1 MENWFHA
8 SWYFVPGRSP
18 TLRRRKIMDNKFL
31 SIMRWGAIA
40 LIAGA
45 LTACGGDDSDDGGIT
60 PPPPPPASTFDG
72 TVQEGGGSIVGVAV
86 NSPPVISFKL
96 QDSAGNP
103 VQPTSLTAVRAA
115 LAKYI
120 PGAPDRWIPFGTK
133 VATPDPTKFM
143 VSNENRSCGQTGDGW
158 AFANVKYDAATAV
171 YTYHFCTDVT
181 TLPDWDAS
189 AAYRIGLEVQYND
202 APTAKVRTTNPLAD
216 FTVNGTVGAP
226 VEDSTGKDKLVR
238 DMVAREACNSCHND
252 LGQQGKFHGNRRID
266 PNYCVV
272 CHTDSAYDPETAES
286 LEFRVMAHKF
296 HMGSRLTGSYAPSGV
311 DATEMH
317 FPQDQR
323 NCTKCHTDVAIEG
336 NPHVTPQGG
345 NWRTV
350 PSRNACGACHDGI
363 NFDTGG
369 GTTLDPTLPWAS
381 LGHVGGAQPD
391 DSKCADCHSSTQIAG
406 VNHIPVTAVTNA
418 TTKVTTYYAS
428 NDGRLPAGAHTID
441 YQIQSVSK
449 NASGNPVMV
458 FRILQDGARVDLNPQ
473 PVNATAAEQQM
484 LPNFWG
490 GPTAYFAYS
499 IEQDGIAKPADFNA
513 YVSGSVVNIWNRSAP
528 GTLAGPD
535 ANGFYTLTLTS
546 VIPANASLLTG
557 ALGYAAMLQTNVPG
571 YLRTCGVTPP
581 IASTNCVVGI
591 NVTAEDVKLA
601 ANAND
606 ARRITTDTAACNNCH
621 QKLGL
626 FAETTFHSGQR
637 NDPTMCAMCH
647 NPNRSSS
654 GWSADSTAF
663 VHAIHGGSKR
673 SEFYNWHSVVTVN
686 GASVASSYVIQPSDV
701 VVVEAFGEIGF
712 PGNLNNCL
720 NCHAPGGYDFSSPG
734 GLDQVGRRL
743 YRTAAQGT
751 MAAAGTV
758 GALSLSSWVD
768 PGVNYGTNDS
778 QCAGDPT
785 CVQGDTNLVNSPI
798 ANACFGCHDG
808 QMTSD
813 PSVSVRTHIETL
825 GNGSIYRTRTAAKA
839 KQEQCLTCHG
849 PTQVVPIKAA
859 HGL

>member
-1 MENWFHA
+1 
-8 SWYFVPGRSP
+8 
-18 TLRRRKIMDNKFL
+18 MDNKFL

-40 LIAGA
+40 LVAGA
-45 LTACGGDDSDDGGIT
+45 LTACGGDDDDTTT
-60 PPPPPPASTFDG
+60 PPPPPVTGSFDNTFA
-72 TVQEGGGSIVGVAV
+72 VAV
-86 NSPPVISFKL
+86 DANDPSTLGAITSVTIKSPPVITFKL
-96 QDSAGNP
+96 RDSAGNA
-103 VQPTSLTAVRAA
+103 VQPAALTQVRAA
-115 LAKYI
+115 LAKFI
-120 PGAPDRWIPFGTK
+120 SGAPDRWIPFGVKT
-133 VATPDPTKFM
+133 VNAQDPTKSM
-143 VSNENRSCGQTGDGW
+143 VSNELRSCGQTKGTADW
-158 AFANVKYDAATAV
+158 VFDNVKYDAATAV
-171 YTYHFCTDVT
+171 YSYYFCTDVT
-181 TLPDWDAS
+181 ASPDWDAG
-189 AAYRIGLEVQYND
+189 APYRIGLEVQYND
-202 APTAKVRTTNPLAD
+202 AAAGKVKTTNPIAD
-216 FTVNGTVGAP
+216 FTLAGTVGQP
-226 VEDSTGKDKLVR
+226 IEDSTGKDILARKMVVR
-238 DMVAREACNSCHND
+238 ESCNTCHND
-252 LGQQGKFHGNRRID
+252 LGQQSKFHGNRRID
-266 PNYCVV
+266 PNYCVL
-272 CHTDSAYDPETAES
+272 CHTDSAYDPATAES

-296 HMGSRLTGSYAPSGV
+296 HMGSRLTGSYAPSGL
-311 DATEMH
+311 DATKMH

-345 NWRTV
+345 NWRNV
-350 PSRNACGACHDGI
+350 PSRNACGSCHDGI
-363 NFDTGG
+363 NFETGG

-381 LGHVGGAQPD
+381 LGHVGGAQLD
-391 DSKCADCHSSTQIAG
+391 DSKCAECHSSTQIAG

-441 YQIQSVSK
+441 YQIQSVSR
-449 NASGNPVMV
+449 NANGNPVMV

-490 GPTAYFAYS
+490 GPTAYFAFS
-499 IEQDGIAKPADFNA
+499 IEQDGITTPADFNA
-513 YVSGSVVNIWNRSAP
+513 YLSGSVVNIWNKSAP
-528 GTLAGPD
+528 GTLSGPD

-546 VIPANASLLTG
+546 VIPTNASLLTG
-557 ALGYAAMLQTNVPG
+557 ALGYAAMYQIDVPG

-581 IASTNCVVGI
+581 IANTNCVNGL

-686 GASVASSYVIQPSDV
+686 GASASSSYVIQPSDV

-712 PGNLNNCL
+712 PGNLNNCE
-720 NCHAPGGYDFSSPG
+720 NCHAPGGYDFSAPG
-734 GLDQVGRRL
+734 ALDQVGRRL
-743 YRTAAQGT
+743 FRTAAQGN

-758 GALSLSSWVD
+758 GALSLSSWVN
-768 PGVNYGTNDS
+768 PGDSFGASDS
-778 QCAGDPT
+778 QCATDPV
-785 CVQGDTNLVNSPI
+785 CNQPATNLVTSPI

-808 QMTSD
+808 QTTSD
-813 PSVSVRTHIETL
+813 PSLSVRTHVEQQ
-825 GNGSIYRTRTAAKA
+825 GGSVYRDRATAMT
-839 KQEQCLTCHG
+839 KQESCLLCHG
-849 PTQVVPIKAA
+849 PGQVVPIKAM